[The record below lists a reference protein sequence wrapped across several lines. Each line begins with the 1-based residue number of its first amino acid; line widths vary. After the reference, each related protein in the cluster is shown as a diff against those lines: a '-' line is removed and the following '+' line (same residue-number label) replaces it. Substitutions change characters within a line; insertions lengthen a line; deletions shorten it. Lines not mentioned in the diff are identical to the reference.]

1 MHMDQQ
7 EHEELEGVSQMKIRA
22 DSLVVKLAYLF
33 DMCKPYPSGRTTICP
48 LFWRTVLL
56 TPLKLAAIA
65 GVFALVCWS
74 LYQAW
79 LVKWELGTLILIL
92 LSVIASVFGA
102 QKAVRT
108 DLGQDTLN
116 VVGGGLVAI
125 KKQICPIVEFK

>member
-1 MHMDQQ
+1 
-7 EHEELEGVSQMKIRA
+7 MKIRA
-22 DSLVVKLAYLF
+22 SSPIVTWAYLF
-33 DMCKPYPSGRTTICP
+33 ERYKPYPSDRTTICP